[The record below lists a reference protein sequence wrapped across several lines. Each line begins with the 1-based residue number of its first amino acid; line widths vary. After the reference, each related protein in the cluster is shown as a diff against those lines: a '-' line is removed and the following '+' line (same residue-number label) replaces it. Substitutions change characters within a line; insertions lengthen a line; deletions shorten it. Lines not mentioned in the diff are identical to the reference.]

1 MALRPDTPETRMV
14 PVAGRQFAERR
25 LMRGVGAKER
35 AVGHAWGRLTSRA
48 RERFGNQRNFA
59 DAMQA
64 EAERRA
70 EKMQQD
76 HAQQAIEKGR
86 QMAREEAGISMAA
99 EPGTMKEKL
108 ERARGSVSVAGA
120 GQDRPDG
127 LAKFGDD
134 KPPAAKPARKSGF
147 DVLHRAMAEG
157 RIRDALSP
165 AFSNFSNKEH
175 EQAFARGYDNADWQ
189 GYVDENASD
198 EDKEQARL
206 EMKQARLLTKQYQY
220 ESLARARMRGQLGNR
235 NPNRIY

>member
-35 AVGHAWGRLTSRA
+35 AVGNAWGRLTSRA

-76 HAQQAIEKGR
+76 HAQQAIQQGR
-86 QMAREEAGISMAA
+86 QIAREEAGIPMAA

-108 ERARGSVSVAGA
+108 ERSRGSVSVAGA
-120 GQDRPDG
+120 GQDRPNG
-127 LAKFGDD
+127 LVKFGDNTPP
-134 KPPAAKPARKSGF
+134 KPKPVRKSGPEALQEA
-147 DVLHRAMAEG
+147 VAAG
-157 RIRDALSP
+157 RIRMDDSMP
-165 AFSNFSNKEH
+165 AENE
-175 EQAFARGYDNADWQ
+175 
-189 GYVDENASD
+189 DENLAKNYQQ
-198 EDKEQARL
+198 ETLATAR
-206 EMKQARLLTKQYQY
+206 R
-220 ESLARARMRGQLGNR
+220 RGQFNR
-235 NPNRIY
+235 VSARIY